1 LTSATLP
8 AARWWL
14 ATLLFG
20 VAVLVAGSTLGFPPT
35 SHSADP
41 GYGAPVLA
49 FEFARGQDDLVSVFG
64 PDSDPMQV
72 ARLAAMRTG
81 NERDY
86 LYMLFYAGFV
96 ASGLVAFAREL
107 GSRPLLA
114 AAGLPVLAA
123 LADAWENWLLF
134 DIQTAFTAGDYSPAM
149 ASLPWPVA
157 AKFLFLALANVA
169 IGLAL
174 AQIGR
179 WGLLFG
185 SLVIAAAV
193 PTVMGL
199 VAPENFGWTLVA
211 AIGGGW
217 IVLLATAAIAC
228 WQAVVRKRPFA
239 DFGEAAQQPR
249 AVTAVRGAR
258 KPFGRRQR

>member
-1 LTSATLP
+1 MTSATLP

-20 VAVLVAGSTLGFPPT
+20 VAVLVAGSTLGFPQT

-49 FEFARGQDDLVSVFG
+49 FEFARGQDDLVAV
-64 PDSDPMQV
+64 
-72 ARLAAMRTG
+72 
-81 NERDY
+81 
-86 LYMLFYAGFV
+86 
-96 ASGLVAFAREL
+96 
-107 GSRPLLA
+107 
-114 AAGLPVLAA
+114 
-123 LADAWENWLLF
+123 
-134 DIQTAFTAGDYSPAM
+134 
-149 ASLPWPVA
+149 
-157 AKFLFLALANVA
+157 ANVA

-174 AQIGR
+174 AQIGH

-217 IVLLATAAIAC
+217 IALLATAAIAC
-228 WQAVVRKRPFA
+228 WQAVVRKRPVA
-239 DFGEAAQQPR
+239 DFG
-249 AVTAVRGAR
+249 
-258 KPFGRRQR
+258 